1 MFGESY
7 DHQLQHQ
14 GVDGRNQ
21 LLVDSALFCT
31 NNIHHVY
38 VIEFFRDN
46 NDGTQTLLNTF
57 DAPDDVPTYFEVAD
71 GIAVTMHVHGG
82 LQMELHELTTHSQN
96 FPD

>member
-1 MFGESY
+1 MSGLYEYLKIGVELIKSY
-7 DHQLQHQ
+7 QLAPITSFS
-14 GVDGRNQ
+14 
-21 LLVDSALFCT
+21 SA
-31 NNIHHVY
+31 IKY

-82 LQMELHELTTHSQN
+82 GYCTN
-96 FPD
+96 